1 MTISEATDSE
11 PVSWKEVGFLAITA
25 AGTNQILIIPLDK
38 DSDAVQNFS
47 FSWSCFAA
55 LRTLCDNFNNLN
67 KI

>member
-1 MTISEATDSE
+1 MDSE
-11 PVSWKEVGFLAITA
+11 LVGWKEVGLLLAIVA
-25 AGTNQILIIPLDK
+25 AIITFQILIIPSDK

-47 FSWSCFAA
+47 FSWSYFAA